1 MTESLQLYFIVHKRF
16 SYSMCIYIFSRRKES
31 SMSKNIDFTLIMII
45 SLLAAVSFFALF
57 TVEPSLPSK
66 YDGSN
71 FLKKQIFWYGLG
83 TFVIALVMLL
93 DYDRLRQF
101 AWVIYGIGVLLLLM
115 IELNIPASYVHGNN
129 GAVSWF
135 KFPGIGTVQPGEF
148 MKVFLVIIQSHLI
161 VGHNEK
167 RPRNRDVKDDLWL
180 LAKIIGVALPPMAL
194 IAKQPDLGTFLVLAA
209 ITGALILVS
218 GIRWRILLSIVGV
231 IAFVASVLV
240 FLFITFPEQTKQ
252 ILIESDFGHVSERFY
267 GWLQPEKYQDYG
279 YQLIRAM
286 MAIGSGQLFGKGLM
300 EMQVYIPER
309 HTDMIFTAIAEQFGF
324 MGASLVVTLFFL
336 LIYRMIHTA
345 LESNDPFGS
354 YLCVGIIGMFTYQIF
369 QNIGMSIKLLPI
381 TGLPLPFIS
390 YGGSSTLTYL
400 LAIGIILNVRSR
412 TKTYMFD

>member
-1 MTESLQLYFIVHKRF
+1 
-16 SYSMCIYIFSRRKES
+16 
-31 SMSKNIDFTLIMII
+31 MSKNQGINLDFTLIMIV
-45 SLLAAVSFFALF
+45 LGLACVSFFALY
-57 TVEPSLPSK
+57 TITPSLPSK

-71 FLKKQIFWYGLG
+71 FLEKQIFWYGLG
-83 TFVIALVMLL
+83 SFVIAMVMLI

-101 AWVIYGIGVLLLLM
+101 AWFIYGFGVLLLLM
-115 IELNIPASYVHGNN
+115 LELNIPATFVHGNN

-148 MKVFLVIIQSHLI
+148 MKVFLVIIQSHII
-161 VGHNEK
+161 VRHNEK
-167 RPRNRDVKDDLWL
+167 RPVYRGVKDDLWL

-218 GIRWRILLSIVGV
+218 GIRWRILLTITGAISI
-231 IAFVASVLV
+231 IASVII
-240 FLFITFPEQTKQ
+240 FMFILFPNETEQ
-252 ILIESDFGHVSERFY
+252 ILVESNFGHVTERFY
-267 GWLQPEKYQDYG
+267 GWLQPEEYKDYG

-286 MAIGSGQLFGKGLM
+286 MAIGSGQLLGKGLM
-300 EMQVYIPER
+300 DMQVYIPER

-324 MGASLVVTLFFL
+324 IGASLVLTLFFL
-336 LIYRMIHTA
+336 LIYRIIHTA

-354 YLCVGIIGMFTYQIF
+354 YLCVGMIGMFTYQIF

-381 TGLPLPFIS
+381 TGLPLPFLS

-400 LAIGIILNVRSR
+400 IAIGIILNVRSR
-412 TKTYMFD
+412 TKSFMFD

>member
-1 MTESLQLYFIVHKRF
+1 
-16 SYSMCIYIFSRRKES
+16 
-31 SMSKNIDFTLIMII
+31 MSKNQGINLDFTLIMIV
-45 SLLAAVSFFALF
+45 LGLACVSFFALY
-57 TVEPSLPSK
+57 TITPSLPSK

-71 FLKKQIFWYGLG
+71 FLEKQIFWYGLG
-83 TFVIALVMLL
+83 SFVIAMVMLI

-101 AWVIYGIGVLLLLM
+101 AWFIYGIGVLLLLM
-115 IELNIPASYVHGNN
+115 LELNIPATFVHGNN

-148 MKVFLVIIQSHLI
+148 MKVFLVIIQSHII
-161 VGHNEK
+161 VRHNEK
-167 RPRNRDVKDDLWL
+167 RPVYRGVKDDLWL

-218 GIRWRILLSIVGV
+218 GIRWRILLTITGAISI
-231 IAFVASVLV
+231 VASVIV
-240 FLFITFPEQTKQ
+240 FMFILFPNETEQ
-252 ILIESDFGHVSERFY
+252 ILVESNFGHVTERFY
-267 GWLQPEKYQDYG
+267 GWLQPEEYKDYG

-286 MAIGSGQLFGKGLM
+286 MAIGSGQLLGKGLM
-300 EMQVYIPER
+300 GMQVYIPER

-324 MGASLVVTLFFL
+324 IGASLVLTLFFL
-336 LIYRMIHTA
+336 LIYRIIHTA

-354 YLCVGIIGMFTYQIF
+354 YLCVGMIGMFTYQIF

-381 TGLPLPFIS
+381 TGLPLPFLS

-412 TKTYMFD
+412 TKSFMFD

>member
-1 MTESLQLYFIVHKRF
+1 
-16 SYSMCIYIFSRRKES
+16 
-31 SMSKNIDFTLIMII
+31 MSKNQNINLDFTLIMIVFG
-45 SLLAAVSFFALF
+45 LACVSFFALY
-57 TVEPSLPSK
+57 TITPSLPSK

-71 FLKKQIFWYGLG
+71 FLEKQIFWYGLG
-83 TFVIALVMLL
+83 SFVIAMVMLI

-101 AWVIYGIGVLLLLM
+101 AWFIYGFGVLLLLM
-115 IELNIPASYVHGNN
+115 LELNVPATFVHGNN

-135 KFPGIGTVQPGEF
+135 KFPGIGTIQPGEF
-148 MKVFLVIIQSHLI
+148 MKVFLVIIQSHII
-161 VGHNEK
+161 VRHNEK
-167 RPRNRDVKDDLWL
+167 RPVYRGVKDDLWL
-180 LAKIIGVALPPMAL
+180 MAKLIGLALPPMAL

-218 GIRWRILLSIVGV
+218 GIRWRILLTITGA
-231 IAFVASVLV
+231 ITIIASVIIFMFILFPNETEKILV
-240 FLFITFPEQTKQ
+240 
-252 ILIESDFGHVSERFY
+252 ESNFGHVTERFY
-267 GWLQPEKYQDYG
+267 GWLQPEEYKDYG

-286 MAIGSGQLFGKGLM
+286 MAIGSGQLLGKGLM
-300 EMQVYIPER
+300 DMQVYIPER

-324 MGASLVVTLFFL
+324 IGASLVLTLFFL
-336 LIYRMIHTA
+336 LIYRIIHTA

-354 YLCVGIIGMFTYQIF
+354 YLCVGMIGMFTYQIF

-412 TKTYMFD
+412 TKSFMFD

>member
-1 MTESLQLYFIVHKRF
+1 MNRNQGINL
-16 SYSMCIYIFSRRKES
+16 
-31 SMSKNIDFTLIMII
+31 DFTLIMIVFGLACM
-45 SLLAAVSFFALF
+45 SLFALY
-57 TVEPSLPSK
+57 TVTPTLPSK

-71 FLKKQIFWYGLG
+71 FFEKQIFWYGLG
-83 TFVIALVMLL
+83 SFLIGMVMLI

-101 AWVIYGIGVLLLLM
+101 AWFIYGFGVLLLLM
-115 IELNIPASYVHGNN
+115 LELNIPASFVHGNN

-148 MKVFLVIIQSHLI
+148 MKVFLVIVQSHII
-161 VGHNEK
+161 VRHNEK
-167 RPRNRDVKDDLWL
+167 RPVYRGVKDDFWL

-218 GIRWRILLSIVGV
+218 GIRWRILLSITGV
-231 IAFVASVLV
+231 IGFVATIVVFMFLLFPTETQEILV
-240 FLFITFPEQTKQ
+240 
-252 ILIESDFGHVSERFY
+252 ESDFGHVSERFY
-267 GWLQPEKYQDYG
+267 GWLKPEEYKDYG

-286 MAIGSGQLFGKGLM
+286 MAIGSGQLLGKGISD
-300 EMQVYIPER
+300 MQVYIPER

-324 MGASLVVTLFFL
+324 IGASLVVTLFFL
-336 LIYRMIHTA
+336 LLYRIIHTA

-354 YLCVGIIGMFTYQIF
+354 YLCVGFIGMFTYQIF

-381 TGLPLPFIS
+381 TGLPLPFLS

-412 TKTYMFD
+412 TKTFMFD